1 MSISHNYIYIHVY
14 HPSRISPQ
22 PHPTPLAH
30 HRAPGGLPVLS
41 SNFSGCLSET
51 RLCIYIDVTFS
62 IRSTLSFPSPPVPSL
77 YLCLHSF
84 PENRFINTVYL
95 DSIYIINIQYLL
107 FSDLRHPVWQALGS
121 TERLH
126 FHFSLSRI
134 GEGNGNPLQ
143 CSCPENPRD
152 RGAWWAAVY
161 GVTQI
166 RTRLK
171 WLSSSSSSS
180 SFSYLTRTDSTFFL
194 FIAEYYSIV
203 YTYHNFF
210 IRGHLGCFHVLPN
223 KHWENR
229 HFDDGHSDQCRV
241 KPYSSTDLQFFI
253 ICDVEYLSRSLFI
266 FYTVSTTYL
275 LQLAFWRS
283 ALFWILFRWFTPGY
297 FLRAGLWIA
306 ISPGFQA
313 VVVGNGHK
321 VAAFL
326 HAQLWVPGQ
335 PEP

>member
-84 PENRFINTVYL
+84 PENRFINTVFL

-107 FSDLRHPVWQALGS
+107 FSDLLHSVWQALGS

-126 FHFSLSRI
+126 FHFSLSHI

-143 CSCPENPRD
+143 CSCLENPRD
-152 RGAWWAAVY
+152 GEPGGLPSMGSHRFGHDWSDLAAAAAAAVSATSLEL
-161 GVTQI
+161 TQ
-166 RTRLK
+166 LF
-171 WLSSSSSSS
+171 
-180 SFSYLTRTDSTFFL
+180 SFL
-194 FIAEYYSIV
+194 
-203 YTYHNFF
+203 
-210 IRGHLGCFHVLPN
+210 
-223 KHWENR
+223 
-229 HFDDGHSDQCRV
+229 
-241 KPYSSTDLQFFI
+241 
-253 ICDVEYLSRSLFI
+253 
-266 FYTVSTTYL
+266 
-275 LQLAFWRS
+275 
-283 ALFWILFRWFTPGY
+283 
-297 FLRAGLWIA
+297 
-306 ISPGFQA
+306 
-313 VVVGNGHK
+313 
-321 VAAFL
+321 
-326 HAQLWVPGQ
+326 
-335 PEP
+335 